1 VQETR
6 VRERPDDAGGRS
18 RPAPFGPD
26 SLLWLILVSVLF
38 FLSELLPALLRL
50 PLGADEITYIARS
63 SVQSSG
69 VFLPPVHG
77 HGVGLLAAP
86 VTLLTSSLT
95 ALRVWMAFLSG
106 LALFGSLLCWRG
118 LRPAWVLAVAGFIF
132 GSLAITQISGV
143 QVYPDLWAGFGALAI
158 TGLLLQA
165 VQGRVG
171 PKIVLPA
178 IAFTAFVVVMMRPQ
192 NIAFVLAP
200 TFLAP
205 IVVRGWRQP
214 RVLIAMI
221 VGMALGVIEW
231 VAEAYLWF
239 GGLTNRIHLA
249 DQEPPT
255 LGLHFSL
262 FTQMK
267 TLSGPWYSD
276 PTTGPAPQFSYP
288 AEYLWWLPFIGLVA
302 FGLYVV
308 WHRSEKASSVLALVT
323 GGWVALLYILLVP
336 FGAPRYFLPTWALF
350 AIVAADGIAWLVTVP
365 QWKKVG
371 IALAAVFLLAGA
383 LSQHIVLNGLAAS
396 STSSRPFQSEAATLK
411 AAGLRPPC
419 MVFSPSVAYYAGCTA
434 PWSVDTSK
442 IASTERWILTN
453 SSAFAA
459 GWHQVRLP
467 GLTHCNGLNKRKGH
481 PGCWY
486 WVPK

>member
-1 VQETR
+1 MQETR

-26 SLLWLILVSVLF
+26 SLVWLILVSLLF

-50 PLGADEITYIARS
+50 PLGADEITYIART

-77 HGVGLLAAP
+77 HGAGLLAAP

-132 GSLAITQISGV
+132 GSLAITELSGV
-143 QVYPDLWAGFGALAI
+143 QVYPDLWAGFGSLAI

-165 VQGRVG
+165 VQGRAR

-178 IAFTAFVVVMMRPQ
+178 IGFAAFVIVMMRPQ
-192 NIAFVLAP
+192 NIAFVLVP

-221 VGMALGVIEW
+221 IGMALGVIEW
-231 VAEAYLWF
+231 VAEAYMWF
-239 GGLTNRIHLA
+239 GGLTNRIRLA
-249 DQEPPT
+249 KQEPPT

-262 FTQMK
+262 LTQMK
-267 TLSGPWYSD
+267 TLSGPWYFD
-276 PTTGPAPQFSYP
+276 PTGGGTAQFSYP

-302 FGLYVV
+302 LGLYAA
-308 WHRSEKASSVLALVT
+308 WQLPAKSSTVLALVT
-323 GGWVALLYILLVP
+323 GGWVALLYVLLVP

-350 AIVAADGIAWLVTVP
+350 AIVAADGIAWLVTNT
-365 QWKKVG
+365 QWRKAA
-371 IALAAVFLLAGA
+371 IAFTAVFLLAGA
-383 LSQHIVLNGLAAS
+383 ISQHVILVGETAN
-396 STSSRPFQSEAATLK
+396 AATGRLFAAK
-411 AAGLRPPC
+411 AVKVRALGVPPGC
-419 MVFSPSVAYYAGCTA
+419 VIGDQYIAYYLGCSG
-434 PWSVDTSK
+434 PWSGGTVQEVL
-442 IASTERWILTN
+442 AR
-453 SSAFAA
+453 APGGAA
-459 GWHQVRLP
+459 AWRPVRVP
-467 GLTHCNGLNKRKGH
+467 GLTAPRCASLSTRKHH

-486 WVPK
+486 WVRR